1 MFQVERFF
9 FKFIKEFFVI
19 VYNNEGNVNYKFFY
33 LIIISSFELLEIL
46 KLYNYNLILQFL
58 YHFYKDINKNLNYI
72 ILFNI
77 NRLFL
82 KRYLIIINNN

>member
-9 FKFIKEFFVI
+9 FKLIKEFFVI
-19 VYNNEGNVNYKFFY
+19 VYNNEGNVNYKFFH

-46 KLYNYNLILQFL
+46 KLYNYNLILRFL

-72 ILFNI
+72 MLFNI

-82 KRYLIIINNN
+82 KKYLIIINNN